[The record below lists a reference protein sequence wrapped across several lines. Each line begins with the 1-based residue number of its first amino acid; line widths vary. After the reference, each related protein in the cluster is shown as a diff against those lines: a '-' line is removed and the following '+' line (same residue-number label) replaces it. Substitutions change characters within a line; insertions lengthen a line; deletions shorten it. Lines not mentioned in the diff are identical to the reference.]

1 MSSPEAG
8 LLVALVGNPNTG
20 KSTLFNALTGLR
32 QRVGNY
38 PGVTVARKSGTC
50 DLGDG
55 QKVELVDLP
64 GLYSLAAA
72 SPDEQVVIDALS
84 GNIAGDRRPDAVVL
98 VVDATNL
105 LRNLFLA
112 SQVAELGLPVVL
124 VLNQADVAKEQ
135 GLRID
140 TELLSRRLGGVPV
153 VLTSAW
159 KGEGIPEVRRGL
171 AEALSR
177 RGPMKRVVWPVD
189 IAGALADV
197 AQAASVDTGKA
208 ITAADAQRLLFDTN
222 ASTAERLGWTADR
235 REKPL
240 RSARERVRNSGYN
253 PMAAEPLVHYAHL
266 RVALEGVVTEGLGKA
281 GRTAAVDRLLLHRV
295 LGPVLFVGI
304 MLGFFASVFW
314 LAKFPMG
321 WIQSGVDAL
330 KLFVAPPLEPYPML
344 QSLLADGVIGGVGAF
359 LAFLPQILI
368 LFLFLGVLEDSGYMS
383 RAAFIMDRLFSWCG
397 LNGKSFV
404 PMLSGFACAIPSL
417 LSTRTI
423 EDPKA
428 RLATAFVVPF
438 MSCSARFP
446 IYALMCGAFIGP
458 LYGPGWES
466 VVMVGMHC
474 VGLVFAVPTAFV
486 LTRLVLKVKPQPF
499 VLELPRYQMPKP
511 RDVLWRMWQNAAEF
525 VSKAGTVI
533 FAITIVVWALSY
545 FPRDAEVAQRIKA
558 ADPAYAAAVETV
570 QMAKSVVE
578 SSKGQEKELAL
589 TKLKESQNAPDF
601 LVYKAKLQA
610 AYVEQ
615 SYMGRFGKAVQP
627 VFDPLGFDWKITVGV
642 LASFPAR
649 EVIVSTLGVTYS
661 VGEGAEADSRQLR
674 KAMQDAKWSEGPRAG
689 TPIFSL
695 AAVLALMVFFALC
708 SQCGPTIAT
717 LAQETG
723 GWRWAALSFGYMT
736 ALAWAVSALV
746 YQIVIRLT

>member
-1 MSSPEAG
+1 VSTPEAG

-112 SQVAELGLPVVL
+112 SQVAELGRPVVI

-153 VLTSAW
+153 VLSSAW
-159 KGEGIPEVRRGL
+159 KGEGILDVRR
-171 AEALSR
+171 AIASAVAKQA
-177 RGPMKRVVWPVD
+177 PMKRVVWPTN
-189 IAGALADV
+189 IAAALADV
-197 AQAASVDTGKA
+197 AAAAVADTGKP
-208 ITAADAQRLLFDTN
+208 ISEADAQRLLFDTN
-222 ASTAERLGWTADR
+222 PSTADRLGWTIAQRD
-235 REKPL
+235 KTL
-240 RSARERVRNSGYN
+240 RSARDRVRNSGYN

-266 RVALEGVVTEGLGKA
+266 RVILEGVVTEGAGKA
-281 GRTAAVDRLLLHRV
+281 SRSAAVDRLLLHRF
-295 LGPVLFVGI
+295 LGPVLFLGI
-304 MLGFFASVFW
+304 MLGFFGSVFW
-314 LAKFPMG
+314 LAKFPME
-321 WIQSGVDAL
+321 WIQSGVDWA
-330 KLFVAPPLEPYPML
+330 KAVVAPQLDAYPML
-344 QSLLADGVIGGVGAF
+344 QSLLADGIIGGVGAF
-359 LAFLPQILI
+359 LVFLPQILI
-368 LFLFLGVLEDSGYMS
+368 LFLFIGILEDSGYMA

-404 PMLSGFACAIPSL
+404 PLLSGFACAIPSL

-446 IYALMCGAFIGP
+446 VYALMCAAFIGP
-458 LYGPGWES
+458 LYGAGWQS
-466 VVMVGMHC
+466 IVMIGMHC
-474 VGLVFAVPTAFV
+474 VGLLFAVPTAFV

-511 RDVLWRMWQNAAEF
+511 RDVIWRMWQNAAEF

-533 FAITIVVWALSY
+533 FAITIIVWALSY
-545 FPRDAEVAQRIKA
+545 FPRDASVAERIKA
-558 ADPAYAAAVETV
+558 ANPAASEE
-570 QMAKSVVE
+570 VV
-578 SSKGQEKELAL
+578 
-589 TKLKESQNAPDF
+589 
-601 LVYKAKLQA
+601 KAKLQA

-627 VFDPLGFDWKITVGV
+627 IFDPLGFDWKITVGV

-661 VGEGAEADSRQLR
+661 VGEGAEADSQHLR

-723 GWRWAALSFGYMT
+723 GWKWAAGSFVYMT
-736 ALAWAVSALV
+736 ALAWLAGTAV
-746 YQIVIRLT
+746 YQVVIRLT

>member
-1 MSSPEAG
+1 MSEPDPG
-8 LLVALVGNPNTG
+8 RLVALVGNPNTG

-98 VVDATNL
+98 VVDSTNL

-112 SQVAELGLPVVL
+112 SQVAELGRPVVI

-153 VLTSAW
+153 VMSSAW
-159 KGEGIPEVRRGL
+159 KGEGILDVRR
-171 AEALSR
+171 AIASAVAKQT
-177 RGPMKRVVWPVD
+177 PMKRVAWPINIGV
-189 IAGALADV
+189 ALVDV
-197 AQAASVDTGKA
+197 ASSAAADTGKQ
-208 ITAADAQRLLFDTN
+208 ISEADAQRLLFDTN
-222 ASTAERLGWTADR
+222 PSTADRLGWTLAQRD
-235 REKPL
+235 KTL
-240 RSARERVRNSGYN
+240 RSARDRVRNSGYN

-266 RVALEGVVTEGLGKA
+266 RILLEGVVTEGAGKA
-281 GRTAAVDRLLLHRV
+281 GRSAAVDRLLLHRF
-295 LGPVLFVGI
+295 LGPFLFLGI
-304 MLGFFASVFW
+304 MLGFFGSVFW
-314 LAKFPMG
+314 LAKFPME
-321 WIQSGVDAL
+321 WIQFGVDAL
-330 KLFVAPPLEPYPML
+330 KAVVAPPLDAYPIL
-344 QSLLADGVIGGVGAF
+344 QSLLADGIIGGVGAF
-359 LAFLPQILI
+359 LVFLPQILI
-368 LFLFLGVLEDSGYMS
+368 LFLFIGILEDSGYMA

-404 PMLSGFACAIPSL
+404 PLLSGFACAIPSL

-446 IYALMCGAFIGP
+446 IYALMCSAFIFP
-458 LYGPGWES
+458 TYGAGWQS
-466 VVMVGMHC
+466 VAMIGMHC
-474 VGLVFAVPTAFV
+474 VGLFFAVPTAFV

-533 FAITIVVWALSY
+533 FAITIIVWALSY
-545 FPRDAEVAQRIKA
+545 FPRDASVAERIKA
-558 ADPAYAAAVETV
+558 TNPAATEE
-570 QMAKSVVE
+570 VV
-578 SSKGQEKELAL
+578 
-589 TKLKESQNAPDF
+589 
-601 LVYKAKLQA
+601 KAKVQA

-615 SYMGRFGKAVQP
+615 SYMGRFGKTVQP

-661 VGEGAEADSRQLR
+661 VGEGAKADSQHLRQ
-674 KAMQDAKWSEGPRAG
+674 AMQDAKWSEGPRAG

-723 GWRWAALSFGYMT
+723 GWKWAAGSFVYMT
-736 ALAWAVSALV
+736 ALAWLAATAV
-746 YQIVIRLT
+746 YQVVIRLT

>member
-1 MSSPEAG
+1 MSTPEAG

-98 VVDATNL
+98 VVDSTNL

-112 SQVAELGLPVVL
+112 SQVAELGRPVVI

-153 VLTSAW
+153 VLSSAW
-159 KGEGIPEVRRGL
+159 KGEGILDVRRAIAL
-171 AEALSR
+171 AIAQQTQL
-177 RGPMKRVVWPVD
+177 KRVVWPTN
-189 IAGALADV
+189 IAATLAAV
-197 AQAASVDTGKA
+197 AAAAVADTGKQ
-208 ITAADAQRLLFDTN
+208 ISEADAQRLLFDTN
-222 ASTAERLGWTADR
+222 PSTADRLGWTIAQ
-235 REKPL
+235 REKTL
-240 RSARERVRNSGYN
+240 RSARDRVRNSGYN

-266 RVALEGVVTEGLGKA
+266 RIILEGVVIEGLGKA
-281 GRTAAVDRLLLHRV
+281 GRSAAVDRLLLHRF
-295 LGPVLFVGI
+295 LGPVLFLGI
-304 MLGFFASVFW
+304 MLGFFGSVFW
-314 LAKFPMG
+314 LAKFPME
-321 WIQSGVDAL
+321 WIQSGVDWT
-330 KLFVAPPLEPYPML
+330 KTIVAPLLDAYPML
-344 QSLLADGVIGGVGAF
+344 QSLLADGIIGGVGAF
-359 LAFLPQILI
+359 LVFLPQILI
-368 LFLFLGVLEDSGYMS
+368 LFLFIGILEDSGYMA

-404 PMLSGFACAIPSL
+404 PLLSGFACAIPSL

-446 IYALMCGAFIGP
+446 VYALMCAAFIGP
-458 LYGPGWES
+458 LYGAGWQS
-466 VVMVGMHC
+466 VVMIGMHC
-474 VGLVFAVPTAFV
+474 VGLLFAVPTAFV
-486 LTRLVLKVKPQPF
+486 LTRLVLKAKPQPF

-511 RDVLWRMWQNAAEF
+511 RDVIWRMWQNAAEF

-533 FAITIVVWALSY
+533 FAITIIVWALSY
-545 FPRDAEVAQRIKA
+545 FPRDASVAERIKA
-558 ADPAYAAAVETV
+558 ANLAASEE
-570 QMAKSVVE
+570 VV
-578 SSKGQEKELAL
+578 
-589 TKLKESQNAPDF
+589 
-601 LVYKAKLQA
+601 KAKLQA

-627 VFDPLGFDWKITVGV
+627 IFDPLGFDWKITVGV

-723 GWRWAALSFGYMT
+723 GWKWAAGSFVYMT
-736 ALAWAVSALV
+736 ALAWVAGTAV
-746 YQIVIRLT
+746 YQFVIRLT

>member
-1 MSSPEAG
+1 VSSSEAG

-98 VVDATNL
+98 VVDSTNL

-112 SQVAELGLPVVL
+112 SQVAELGRPVVI

-153 VLTSAW
+153 VLSSAW
-159 KGEGIPEVRRGL
+159 KGEGILDVRR
-171 AEALSR
+171 AIASAVAKQTVV
-177 RGPMKRVVWPVD
+177 KRVVWPTN
-189 IAGALADV
+189 IAAALADV
-197 AQAASVDTGKA
+197 ATAAADDTGKP
-208 ITAADAQRLLFDTN
+208 ISAADAQRLLFDTN
-222 ASTAERLGWTADR
+222 PSTADRLGWTVAQ
-235 REKPL
+235 REKIL
-240 RSARERVRNSGYN
+240 RSARDRVRNSGYN

-266 RVALEGVVTEGLGKA
+266 RAVLEGVVVEGAGKA
-281 GRTAAVDRLLLHRV
+281 GRSAAVDRLLLHRF
-295 LGPVLFVGI
+295 LGPVLFLGI
-304 MLGFFASVFW
+304 MLGFFGSVFW
-314 LAKFPMG
+314 LAKFPME
-321 WIQSGVDAL
+321 WIQAGVDWT
-330 KLFVAPPLEPYPML
+330 KTVVAPTLDAYPML
-344 QSLLADGVIGGVGAF
+344 QSLLADGIIGGVGAF
-359 LAFLPQILI
+359 LVFLPQILI
-368 LFLFLGVLEDSGYMS
+368 LFLFIGILEDSGYMA

-404 PMLSGFACAIPSL
+404 PLLSGFACAIPSL

-423 EDPKA
+423 EDPKS

-446 IYALMCGAFIGP
+446 VYALMCAAFIGP
-458 LYGPGWES
+458 VYGAGWQS
-466 VVMVGMHC
+466 VVMIGMHC
-474 VGLVFAVPTAFV
+474 VGLLFAVPTAFV

-511 RDVLWRMWQNAAEF
+511 RDVVWRMWQNAAEF

-533 FAITIVVWALSY
+533 FAITIIVWALSY
-545 FPRDAEVAQRIKA
+545 FPRDASVAERIKA
-558 ADPAYAAAVETV
+558 SNPVASEEVV
-570 QMAKSVVE
+570 NAKV
-578 SSKGQEKELAL
+578 
-589 TKLKESQNAPDF
+589 
-601 LVYKAKLQA
+601 QA

-627 VFDPLGFDWKITVGV
+627 IFDPLGFDWKITVGV

-661 VGEGAEADSRQLR
+661 VGEGAEADSQHLR

-723 GWRWAALSFGYMT
+723 GWKWAAGSFVYMT
-736 ALAWAVSALV
+736 ALAWLAGTAV
-746 YQIVIRLT
+746 YQVVIRIL

>member
-1 MSSPEAG
+1 MSPPDAG

-38 PGVTVARKSGTC
+38 PGVTVSRKSGTC
-50 DLGDG
+50 DLGAG
-55 QKVELVDLP
+55 RKVELVDLP

-140 TELLSRRLGGVPV
+140 TEMLSRRLGGVPV
-153 VLTSAW
+153 ILTSAW
-159 KGEGIPEVRRGL
+159 KGEGIPEVRQAL
-171 AEALSR
+171 AEALDR
-177 RGPMKRVVWPVD
+177 RTPMKRVQWPVD

-197 AQAASVDTGKA
+197 AHAASADTGKA

-222 ASTAERLGWTADR
+222 PSTADRLGWTAGR

-253 PMAAEPLVHYAHL
+253 PMAAEPLVHYAWL
-266 RVALEGVVTEGLGKA
+266 RTALEGVVTEGLGKA

-295 LGPVLFVGI
+295 LGPILFLGI

-314 LAKFPMG
+314 LAKFPMD
-321 WIQSGVDAL
+321 WIQTAVDWT
-330 KLFVAPPLEPYPML
+330 KGMVAPTLAAYPML
-344 QSLLADGVIGGVGAF
+344 QSLVADGILGGVGAF
-359 LAFLPQILI
+359 LVFLPQILI
-368 LFLFLGVLEDSGYMS
+368 LFLFIGILEDSGYMA

-446 IYALMCGAFIGP
+446 IYALMCAAFIGP

-466 VVMVGMHC
+466 LVMVAMHC

-511 RDVLWRMWQNAAEF
+511 RDVVWRMWQNAAEF
-525 VSKAGTVI
+525 ISKAGTVI
-533 FAITIVVWALSY
+533 FAITIIVWALSY
-545 FPRDAEVAQRIKA
+545 FPRDVSVAERVRA
-558 ADPAYAAAVETV
+558 AYPTESAEKV
-570 QMAKSVVE
+570 QARV
-578 SSKGQEKELAL
+578 
-589 TKLKESQNAPDF
+589 
-601 LVYKAKLQA
+601 QA

-615 SYMGRFGKAVQP
+615 SYMGRFGKKIQP
-627 VFDPLGFDWKITVGV
+627 IFDPLGFDWKITVGV

-661 VGEGAEADSRQLR
+661 VGEGAEADSQDLR
-674 KAMQDAKWSEGPRAG
+674 KAMQEAKWSEGPRAG
-689 TPIFSL
+689 SPIFSL

-723 GWRWAALSFGYMT
+723 GWKWAAGSFLYMT
-736 ALAWAVSALV
+736 TLAWIVSMAV
-746 YQIVIRLT
+746 YQVVIRLT

>member
-1 MSSPEAG
+1 VSTSEAG

-38 PGVTVARKSGTC
+38 PGVTVSRKSGTC

-55 QKVELVDLP
+55 RKVELVDLP

-84 GNIAGDRRPDAVVL
+84 GNIAGDRRPDAVVM

-153 VLTSAW
+153 ILTSAW
-159 KGEGIPEVRRGL
+159 KGEGIPEVRKGL
-171 AEALSR
+171 GDALDR
-177 RGPMKRVVWPVD
+177 RTPMKRVVWPVD

-197 AQAASVDTGKA
+197 AQAASEDTGKA
-208 ITAADAQRLLFDTN
+208 ISAADAQRLLFDTN
-222 ASTAERLGWTADR
+222 ASTADRLGWITER

-253 PMAAEPLVHYAHL
+253 PMAAEPLVHYAQL
-266 RVALEGVVTEGLGKA
+266 RIALEDVVTEGLGKA

-295 LGPVLFVGI
+295 LGPVLFLGI

-314 LAKFPMG
+314 LAKFPMD
-321 WIQSGVDAL
+321 WIQTAVDWT
-330 KLFVAPPLEPYPML
+330 KGMVAPSLAAYPML
-344 QSLLADGVIGGVGAF
+344 QSLVADGILGGVGAF
-359 LAFLPQILI
+359 LVFLPQILI
-368 LFLFLGVLEDSGYMS
+368 LFLFIGILEDSGYMA

-446 IYALMCGAFIGP
+446 IYALMCAAFIGP

-466 VVMVGMHC
+466 LVMVGMHC

-511 RDVLWRMWQNAAEF
+511 RDVVWRMWQNAAEF

-533 FAITIVVWALSY
+533 FAITIIVWALSY
-545 FPRDAEVAQRIKA
+545 FPRDASVAERVRA
-558 ADPAYAAAVETV
+558 AHPTESTDKV
-570 QMAKSVVE
+570 QARV
-578 SSKGQEKELAL
+578 
-589 TKLKESQNAPDF
+589 
-601 LVYKAKLQA
+601 QA

-615 SYMGRFGKAVQP
+615 SYMGRFGKAIQP
-627 VFDPLGFDWKITVGV
+627 IFDPLGFDWKITVGV

-661 VGEGAEADSRQLR
+661 VGEGAEADSQDLR

-723 GWRWAALSFGYMT
+723 GWKWAAGSFVYMT
-736 ALAWAVSALV
+736 TLAWIVSMAV
-746 YQIVIRLT
+746 YQVVIRLT

>member
-1 MSSPEAG
+1 MSTPDAG

-98 VVDATNL
+98 VVDSTNL

-112 SQVAELGLPVVL
+112 SQVAELGRPVVI

-153 VLTSAW
+153 VLSSAW
-159 KGEGIPEVRRGL
+159 KGEGILDVRRAIARAIGQQIQ
-171 AEALSR
+171 
-177 RGPMKRVVWPVD
+177 MKRVAWPTN
-189 IAGALADV
+189 IAAALVDV
-197 AQAASVDTGKA
+197 ATSAAADTGKPISEA
-208 ITAADAQRLLFDTN
+208 EAQRLLFDTN
-222 ASTAERLGWTADR
+222 PSTADRLGWTLAQ
-235 REKPL
+235 REKTL
-240 RSARERVRNSGYN
+240 RTARDRVRNSGYN

-266 RVALEGVVTEGLGKA
+266 RLILEGVVTEGAGKA
-281 GRTAAVDRLLLHRV
+281 GRSAAVDRLLLHRF
-295 LGPVLFVGI
+295 LGPVLFLGI
-304 MLGFFASVFW
+304 MLGFFGSVFW
-314 LAKFPMG
+314 LAKFPME
-321 WIQSGVDAL
+321 WIQSGVDWTKAI
-330 KLFVAPPLEPYPML
+330 VAPQLDAYPML
-344 QSLLADGVIGGVGAF
+344 QSLLADGIIGGVGAF
-359 LAFLPQILI
+359 LVFLPQILI
-368 LFLFLGVLEDSGYMS
+368 LFLFIGILEDSGYMA

-404 PMLSGFACAIPSL
+404 PLLSGFACAIPSL

-446 IYALMCGAFIGP
+446 VYALMCSAFIFP
-458 LYGPGWES
+458 TYGAGWQS
-466 VVMVGMHC
+466 VAMIGMHC
-474 VGLVFAVPTAFV
+474 VGLFFAVPTAFV

-511 RDVLWRMWQNAAEF
+511 RDVIWRMWQNAAEF

-533 FAITIVVWALSY
+533 FAITIIVWALSY
-545 FPRDAEVAQRIKA
+545 FPRDPSVAERIKA
-558 ADPAYAAAVETV
+558 SNPTSTDEV
-570 QMAKSVVE
+570 
-578 SSKGQEKELAL
+578 L
-589 TKLKESQNAPDF
+589 
-601 LVYKAKLQA
+601 KAKVQA
-610 AYVEQ
+610 TYVEQ

-627 VFDPLGFDWKITVGV
+627 IFDPLGFDWKITVGV

-661 VGEGAEADSRQLR
+661 VGEGAEADSQHLR

-723 GWRWAALSFGYMT
+723 GWKWAAGSFVYMT
-736 ALAWAVSALV
+736 ALAWLAGTAV
-746 YQIVIRLT
+746 YQVVIRLT

>member
-1 MSSPEAG
+1 M
-8 LLVALVGNPNTG
+8 VALVGNPNTG

-38 PGVTVARKSGTC
+38 PGVTVARKSGSC
-50 DLGDG
+50 DLGNG
-55 QKVELVDLP
+55 TKVELVDLP
-64 GLYSLAAA
+64 GLYSLAAT
-72 SPDEQVVIDALS
+72 SPDEQVVTDALS
-84 GNIAGDRRPDAVVL
+84 GNISGERQPDAVIL
-98 VVDATNL
+98 VADATNL

-112 SQVAELGLPVVL
+112 SQLAELGLPVAL

-140 TELLSRRLGGVPV
+140 TGLLSDRLGGIPV
-153 VLTSAW
+153 VMASAW
-159 KGEGIPEVRRGL
+159 KGEGVIDVRR
-171 AEALSR
+171 AIALTLER
-177 RGPMKRVVWPVD
+177 KTFLPRVVWPEK
-189 IAGALADV
+189 ILAALED
-197 AQAASVDTGKA
+197 
-208 ITAADAQRLLFDTN
+208 ITAAILKDTGRKVTSAEAQRLIFDSN
-222 ASTAERLGWTADR
+222 SALAERLHWKAELRDPVIRQG
-235 REKPL
+235 RET
-240 RSARERVRNSGYN
+240 VRQSGYN
-253 PMAAEPLVHYAHL
+253 PLAAEPLVHYARL
-266 RVALEGVVTEGLGKA
+266 RKALEGVVKEGA
-281 GRTAAVDRLLLHRV
+281 ARASRSAAVDRLLLHRF
-295 LGPVLFVGI
+295 LGPVLFAGI

-314 LAKFPMG
+314 LAKFPME
-321 WIQSGVDAL
+321 WIQSGVDWT
-330 KLFVAPPLEPYPML
+330 KTVVAPPLDAYPML
-344 QSLLADGVIGGVGAF
+344 QSLLADGIIGGVGAF
-359 LAFLPQILI
+359 LVFLPQILI
-368 LFLFLGVLEDSGYMS
+368 LFLFIGILEDSGYMA

-404 PMLSGFACAIPSL
+404 PLLSGFACAIPSL

-446 IYALMCGAFIGP
+446 IYALMCAAFIGP
-458 LYGPGWES
+458 VYGPGWQS

-474 VGLVFAVPTAFV
+474 VGLFFAVPTAFV

-511 RDVLWRMWQNAAEF
+511 RDVVWRMWQNAAEF

-533 FAITIVVWALSY
+533 FAITIIVWALSY
-545 FPRDAEVAQRIKA
+545 FPRDASVAAHIKA
-558 ADPAYAAAVETV
+558 ANPTAAEE
-570 QMAKSVVE
+570 VV
-578 SSKGQEKELAL
+578 
-589 TKLKESQNAPDF
+589 
-601 LVYKAKLQA
+601 KAKVQA

-615 SYMGRFGKAVQP
+615 SYMGSFGKVVQP

-661 VGEGAEADSRQLR
+661 VGEGAKADSQHLR
-674 KAMQDAKWSEGPRAG
+674 KAMKDAKWSEGPRTG
-689 TPIFSL
+689 KPIFSL
-695 AAVLALMVFFALC
+695 AAVLSLMVFFALC

-723 GWRWAALSFGYMT
+723 GWKWAAGSFVYMT
-736 ALAWAVSALV
+736 ALAWIAATAV
-746 YQIVIRLT
+746 YQVVIRIS

>member
-1 MSSPEAG
+1 VSEPAAN
-8 LLVALVGNPNTG
+8 LAVALVGNPNTG

-55 QKVELVDLP
+55 RKVELVDLP

-72 SPDEQVVIDALS
+72 SPDEQVVTDALA
-84 GNIAGDRRPDAVVL
+84 GKIAGERVPDVIVV
-98 VVDATNL
+98 VADATNL

-112 SQVAELGLPVVL
+112 SQLASLGRPVVL
-124 VLNQADVAKEQ
+124 VLNQADVAREQ
-135 GLRID
+135 GMRID
-140 TELLSRRLGGVPV
+140 TVQLSARLGGIPV
-153 VLTSAW
+153 VLASAW
-159 KGEGIPEVRRGL
+159 KGEGVADVRRAIARAADERRL
-171 AEALSR
+171 LPPVVWPDNIAEAL
-177 RGPMKRVVWPVD
+177 
-189 IAGALADV
+189 ATLQHDV
-197 AQAASVDTGKA
+197 AADTGHVLSSA
-208 ITAADAQRLLFDTN
+208 EAQRLLFDTS
-222 ASTAERLGWTADR
+222 ATLPERLGWAKER
-235 REKPL
+235 RDPAI
-240 RSARERVRNSGYN
+240 RAAREQVRRSGYN
-253 PMAAEPLVHYAHL
+253 PLAAEPLVHYDRL
-266 RVALEGVVTEGLGKA
+266 RKALEGVVTEGAGKA
-281 GRTAAVDRLLLHRV
+281 GRTAAVDRLLLHRFV
-295 LGPVLFVGI
+295 GPILFLGI
-304 MLGFFASVFW
+304 MLGMFASVFW
-314 LAKFPMG
+314 LAKFPMA
-321 WIQSGVDAL
+321 WIQAGVDAL
-330 KLFVAPPLEPYPML
+330 KGVVGPSLDATPML
-344 QSLLADGVIGGVGAF
+344 QSLVTDGLLGGVGAF
-359 LAFLPQILI
+359 LVFLPQILI
-368 LFLFLGVLEDSGYMS
+368 LFLFVGLLEDSGYMA

-404 PMLSGFACAIPSL
+404 PMLSGFACAIPGL

-446 IYALMCGAFIGP
+446 VYALMCAAFIGP

-466 VVMVGMHC
+466 AVMVGMHC
-474 VGLVFAVPTAFV
+474 VGLLFAVPTAFV

-499 VLELPRYQMPKP
+499 VLELPRYQLPKP

-533 FAITIVVWALSY
+533 FAITLVVWALSY
-545 FPRDAEVAQRIKA
+545 FPRDPGVADRVRA
-558 ADPAYAAAVETV
+558 ADPAASAEVLAART
-570 QMAKSVVE
+570 
-578 SSKGQEKELAL
+578 
-589 TKLKESQNAPDF
+589 
-601 LVYKAKLQA
+601 QA

-615 SYMGRFGKAVQP
+615 SWMGRFGKAVQP
-627 VFDPLGFDWKITVGV
+627 VFDPCGFDWKITVGV

-661 VGEGAEADSRQLR
+661 VGEGAEADSGHLQQ
-674 KAMQDAKWSEGPRAG
+674 AMRDAKWSAGPRAG

-708 SQCGPTIAT
+708 SQCGPTVAT

-723 GWRWAALSFGYMT
+723 GWRWAVGSFLYMT
-736 ALAWAVSALV
+736 ALAWIVAAAV
-746 YQIVIRLT
+746 YQLVSRLAPPA

>member
-1 MSSPEAG
+1 MSAAEPG
-8 LLVALVGNPNTG
+8 LTVALVGNPNTG

-50 DLGDG
+50 NLGDG
-55 QKVELVDLP
+55 RKVELVDLP

-84 GNIAGDRRPDAVVL
+84 GNIVGDRRPDAVVL
-98 VVDATNL
+98 VVDSTNL

-112 SQVAELGLPVVL
+112 SQVAELGRPVVI
-124 VLNQADVAKEQ
+124 VLNQADVAKER

-153 VLTSAW
+153 VQSSAW
-159 KGEGIPEVRRGL
+159 KGEGILDVRRAIARALAQQTQMTRVSWPTNIAAAL
-171 AEALSR
+171 AEVAT
-177 RGPMKRVVWPVD
+177 V
-189 IAGALADV
+189 AGR
-197 AQAASVDTGKA
+197 DTGKQVSD
-208 ITAADAQRLLFDTN
+208 ADAQRLLFDTN
-222 ASTAERLGWTADR
+222 PSTAVRLGWSVVQRDKT
-235 REKPL
+235 L
-240 RSARERVRNSGYN
+240 RPARDRVRNSGYN

-266 RVALEGVVTEGLGKA
+266 RTILEGVATEGVGKA
-281 GRTAAVDRLLLHRV
+281 GRSAAVDRLLLHRIF
-295 LGPVLFVGI
+295 GPVLFLGI
-304 MLGFFASVFW
+304 MLGFFGSVFW
-314 LAKFPMG
+314 LAKFPME
-321 WIQSGVDAL
+321 WIQAGVDWT
-330 KLFVAPPLEPYPML
+330 KTVVAPPLDAYPML
-344 QSLLADGVIGGVGAF
+344 QSLLADGIIGGVGAF
-359 LAFLPQILI
+359 LVFLPQILI
-368 LFLFLGVLEDSGYMS
+368 LFLFIGILEDSGYMA

-404 PMLSGFACAIPSL
+404 PLLSGFACAIPSL

-446 IYALMCGAFIGP
+446 VYALMCAAFIGP
-458 LYGPGWES
+458 IYGPGWQS
-466 VVMVGMHC
+466 VVMIGMHC
-474 VGLVFAVPTAFV
+474 VGLLFAVPTAFV

-499 VLELPRYQMPKP
+499 VLELPRYQLPKP
-511 RDVLWRMWQNAAEF
+511 RDVIWRMWQNAAEF

-533 FAITIVVWALSY
+533 FAITIIVWALSY
-545 FPRDAEVAQRIKA
+545 FPRDASVAERIKA
-558 ADPAYAAAVETV
+558 ANPTSAEE
-570 QMAKSVVE
+570 VV
-578 SSKGQEKELAL
+578 
-589 TKLKESQNAPDF
+589 
-601 LVYKAKLQA
+601 KAKVQA

-661 VGEGAEADSRQLR
+661 VGEGAKADSQHLR

-689 TPIFSL
+689 SPIFSL

-723 GWRWAALSFGYMT
+723 GWKWAAGSFVYMT
-736 ALAWAVSALV
+736 ALAWVAGTAV
-746 YQIVIRLT
+746 YQVVIRLS

>member
-1 MSSPEAG
+1 MSTPEAG

-98 VVDATNL
+98 VVDSTNL

-112 SQVAELGLPVVL
+112 SQVAELGRPVVI
-124 VLNQADVAKEQ
+124 VLNQADVAKKQ

-153 VLTSAW
+153 VLSSAW
-159 KGEGIPEVRRGL
+159 KGEGILDVRRAIAL
-171 AEALSR
+171 AIAQQTQL
-177 RGPMKRVVWPVD
+177 KRVAWPTN
-189 IAGALADV
+189 IAAALADV
-197 AQAASVDTGKA
+197 AAAAAADTGKQ
-208 ITAADAQRLLFDTN
+208 ISEADAQRLLFDTN
-222 ASTAERLGWTADR
+222 PSTADRLGWTIAQ
-235 REKPL
+235 REKTL
-240 RSARERVRNSGYN
+240 RSARDRVRNSGYN

-266 RVALEGVVTEGLGKA
+266 RIILEGVAIEGLGKA
-281 GRTAAVDRLLLHRV
+281 GRSAAVDRLLLHRI
-295 LGPVLFVGI
+295 LGPVLFLGI
-304 MLGFFASVFW
+304 MLGFFGSVFW
-314 LAKFPMG
+314 LAKFPME
-321 WIQSGVDAL
+321 WIQSGVDWT
-330 KLFVAPPLEPYPML
+330 KTIVAPLLDSYPML
-344 QSLLADGVIGGVGAF
+344 QSLLADGIIGGVGAF
-359 LAFLPQILI
+359 LVFLPQILI
-368 LFLFLGVLEDSGYMS
+368 LFLFIGILEDSGYMA

-404 PMLSGFACAIPSL
+404 PLLSGFACAIPSL

-446 IYALMCGAFIGP
+446 VYALMCAAFIGP
-458 LYGPGWES
+458 LYGAGWQS
-466 VVMVGMHC
+466 VVMIGMHC
-474 VGLVFAVPTAFV
+474 VGLLFAVPTAFV
-486 LTRLVLKVKPQPF
+486 LTRLVLKAKPQPF

-511 RDVLWRMWQNAAEF
+511 RDVIWRMWQNAAEF

-533 FAITIVVWALSY
+533 FAITIIVWALSY
-545 FPRDAEVAQRIKA
+545 FPREASVADRIKA
-558 ADPAYAAAVETV
+558 ANPAASEE
-570 QMAKSVVE
+570 VV
-578 SSKGQEKELAL
+578 
-589 TKLKESQNAPDF
+589 
-601 LVYKAKLQA
+601 KAKLQA

-627 VFDPLGFDWKITVGV
+627 IFDPLGFDWKITVGV

-723 GWRWAALSFGYMT
+723 GWKWAAGSFVYMT
-736 ALAWAVSALV
+736 ALAWVAGTAV
-746 YQIVIRLT
+746 YQVVIRLT

>member
-1 MSSPEAG
+1 VNTPDAG

-98 VVDATNL
+98 VVDSTNL

-112 SQVAELGLPVVL
+112 SQVAELGRPVVI
-124 VLNQADVAKEQ
+124 VLNQADIAKEQ

-140 TELLSRRLGGVPV
+140 KELLSRRLGGVPV
-153 VLTSAW
+153 VLSSAW
-159 KGEGIPEVRRGL
+159 KGEGILDVRR
-171 AEALSR
+171 AIASAVAKQT
-177 RGPMKRVVWPVD
+177 PMKRVAWPNN
-189 IAGALADV
+189 IATALTDV
-197 AQAASVDTGKA
+197 ATAATIDTGKPV
-208 ITAADAQRLLFDTN
+208 TEADAQRLLFDTN
-222 ASTAERLGWTADR
+222 PSTADRLGWTLAQ
-235 REKPL
+235 REKTL
-240 RSARERVRNSGYN
+240 RSARDRVRNSGYN

-266 RVALEGVVTEGLGKA
+266 RLMLEGVVIEGLGKA
-281 GRTAAVDRLLLHRV
+281 GRSAAVDRLLLHRI
-295 LGPVLFVGI
+295 LGPVLFLGI
-304 MLGFFASVFW
+304 MLGFFGSVFW
-314 LAKFPMG
+314 LAKFPME
-321 WIQSGVDAL
+321 WIQSGVDWT
-330 KLFVAPPLEPYPML
+330 KTIVAPPLDAYPML
-344 QSLLADGVIGGVGAF
+344 QSLLADGIIGGVGAF
-359 LAFLPQILI
+359 LVFLPQILI
-368 LFLFLGVLEDSGYMS
+368 LFLFIGILEDSGYMA

-404 PMLSGFACAIPSL
+404 PLLSGFACAIPSL

-446 IYALMCGAFIGP
+446 VYALMCAAFIGP
-458 LYGPGWES
+458 LYGPGWQS
-466 VVMVGMHC
+466 IVMIGMHC
-474 VGLVFAVPTAFV
+474 VGLLFAVPTAFV

-533 FAITIVVWALSY
+533 FAITIIVWALSY
-545 FPRDAEVAQRIKA
+545 FPRDASVAERIKA
-558 ADPAYAAAVETV
+558 ANPAASEEIV
-570 QMAKSVVE
+570 
-578 SSKGQEKELAL
+578 
-589 TKLKESQNAPDF
+589 
-601 LVYKAKLQA
+601 KAKVQA

-627 VFDPLGFDWKITVGV
+627 VFNPLGFDWKITVGV

-661 VGEGAEADSRQLR
+661 VGEGAKADSQHLR

-695 AAVLALMVFFALC
+695 AAVLALMIFFALC

-723 GWRWAALSFGYMT
+723 GWKWAAGSFVYMT
-736 ALAWAVSALV
+736 ALAWLAGTAV
-746 YQIVIRLT
+746 YQVVIRLS

>member
-1 MSSPEAG
+1 MSTPEAG

-112 SQVAELGLPVVL
+112 SQVAELGRPVVI

-153 VLTSAW
+153 VLSSAW
-159 KGEGIPEVRRGL
+159 KGEGILDVRR
-171 AEALSR
+171 AIASAVAKQTQV
-177 RGPMKRVVWPVD
+177 KRVVWPTN
-189 IAGALADV
+189 ISAALADV
-197 AQAASVDTGKA
+197 AVAAAADTGKP
-208 ITAADAQRLLFDTN
+208 ISDADAQRLLFDTN
-222 ASTAERLGWTADR
+222 PTTADRLGWTIAQRD
-235 REKPL
+235 KTL
-240 RSARERVRNSGYN
+240 RSARDRVRNSGYN

-266 RVALEGVVTEGLGKA
+266 RVILEGVVTEGAGKA
-281 GRTAAVDRLLLHRV
+281 GRSAAVDRLLLHRF
-295 LGPVLFVGI
+295 LGPVLFLGI
-304 MLGFFASVFW
+304 MLGFFGSVFW
-314 LAKFPMG
+314 LAKFPME
-321 WIQSGVDAL
+321 WIQFGVDWTKAI
-330 KLFVAPPLEPYPML
+330 VAPQLDAYPML
-344 QSLLADGVIGGVGAF
+344 QSLLADGIIGGVGAF
-359 LAFLPQILI
+359 LVFLPQILI
-368 LFLFLGVLEDSGYMS
+368 LFLFIGILEDSGYMA

-404 PMLSGFACAIPSL
+404 PLLSGFACAIPSL

-446 IYALMCGAFIGP
+446 VYALMCAAFIGP
-458 LYGPGWES
+458 LYGAGWQS
-466 VVMVGMHC
+466 IVMIGMHC
-474 VGLVFAVPTAFV
+474 VGLLFAVPTAFV

-511 RDVLWRMWQNAAEF
+511 RDVIWRMWQNAAEF

-533 FAITIVVWALSY
+533 FAITIIVWALSY
-545 FPRDAEVAQRIKA
+545 FPRDASVAERIKSANPA
-558 ADPAYAAAVETV
+558 ASEE
-570 QMAKSVVE
+570 VV
-578 SSKGQEKELAL
+578 
-589 TKLKESQNAPDF
+589 
-601 LVYKAKLQA
+601 KAKLQA

-627 VFDPLGFDWKITVGV
+627 IFDPLGFDWKITVGV

-661 VGEGAEADSRQLR
+661 VGEGAEADSQHLR

-723 GWRWAALSFGYMT
+723 GWKWAAGSFVYMT
-736 ALAWAVSALV
+736 ALAWLAGTAV
-746 YQIVIRLT
+746 YQVVIRLS

>member
-1 MSSPEAG
+1 MSTPEAG

-84 GNIAGDRRPDAVVL
+84 GNIAGDRRPDAVAL

-112 SQVAELGLPVVL
+112 SQVAELGRPVVI

-153 VLTSAW
+153 VLSSAW
-159 KGEGIPEVRRGL
+159 KGEGILDVRR
-171 AEALSR
+171 AIASAVAKQT
-177 RGPMKRVVWPVD
+177 PMKRVVWPTN
-189 IAGALADV
+189 IAAALTDV
-197 AQAASVDTGKA
+197 ATIAAADTGKPV
-208 ITAADAQRLLFDTN
+208 TDADAQRLLFDTN
-222 ASTAERLGWTADR
+222 PSAADRLGWTVAQRD
-235 REKPL
+235 KTL
-240 RSARERVRNSGYN
+240 RSARDRVRNSGYN

-266 RVALEGVVTEGLGKA
+266 RVILEGVVTEGAGKA
-281 GRTAAVDRLLLHRV
+281 GRSAAVDRLLLHRV
-295 LGPVLFVGI
+295 LGPVLFLGI
-304 MLGFFASVFW
+304 MLGFFGSVFW
-314 LAKFPMG
+314 LAKFPME
-321 WIQSGVDAL
+321 WIQAGVDWTKAI
-330 KLFVAPPLEPYPML
+330 VAPQLEAYPML
-344 QSLLADGVIGGVGAF
+344 QSLLADGIIGGVGAF
-359 LAFLPQILI
+359 LVFLPQILI
-368 LFLFLGVLEDSGYMS
+368 LFLFIGILEDSGYMA

-404 PMLSGFACAIPSL
+404 PLLSGFACAIPSL

-446 IYALMCGAFIGP
+446 VYALMCAAFIGP
-458 LYGPGWES
+458 LYGPGWQS
-466 VVMVGMHC
+466 VVMIGMHC
-474 VGLVFAVPTAFV
+474 VGLLFAVPTAFV

-511 RDVLWRMWQNAAEF
+511 RDVIWRMWQNAAEF

-533 FAITIVVWALSY
+533 FAITIIVWALSY
-545 FPRDAEVAQRIKA
+545 FPRDASVAERVKA
-558 ADPAYAAAVETV
+558 ANPAASEEVV
-570 QMAKSVVE
+570 Q
-578 SSKGQEKELAL
+578 
-589 TKLKESQNAPDF
+589 
-601 LVYKAKLQA
+601 AKLQA

-627 VFDPLGFDWKITVGV
+627 IFDPLGFDWKITVGV

-661 VGEGAEADSRQLR
+661 VGEGAEADSQHLR

-723 GWRWAALSFGYMT
+723 GWKWAAGSFVYMT
-736 ALAWAVSALV
+736 ALAWLAGTAV
-746 YQIVIRLT
+746 YQVVIRLT

>member
-1 MSSPEAG
+1 VSTPEAG

-112 SQVAELGLPVVL
+112 SQVAELGRPVVI

-140 TELLSRRLGGVPV
+140 TDLLSRRLGGVPV
-153 VLTSAW
+153 VLSSAW
-159 KGEGIPEVRRGL
+159 KGEGILDVRR
-171 AEALSR
+171 AIAAALDQKAVL
-177 RGPMKRVVWPVD
+177 KRVDWPAD
-189 IAGALADV
+189 IAAALADV
-197 AQAASVDTGKA
+197 AKAAAADTGKPV
-208 ITAADAQRLLFDTN
+208 TVADAQRLLFDTN
-222 ASTAERLGWTADR
+222 PSTAERLGWTVAR
-235 REKPL
+235 REATL
-240 RSARERVRNSGYN
+240 RSARDRVRYSGYN

-281 GRTAAVDRLLLHRV
+281 GQTAAVDRLLLHRV
-295 LGPVLFVGI
+295 LGPFLFLGI

-314 LAKFPMG
+314 LAKFPMD
-321 WIQSGVDAL
+321 WIQSGVDWT
-330 KLFVAPPLEPYPML
+330 KGVVAPQLDAYPML
-344 QSLLADGVIGGVGAF
+344 QSLLADGIIGGVGAF
-359 LAFLPQILI
+359 LVFLPQILI
-368 LFLFLGVLEDSGYMS
+368 LFLFIGILEDSGYMA

-446 IYALMCGAFIGP
+446 IYALMCAAFIGP

-466 VVMVGMHC
+466 LVMIGMHC
-474 VGLVFAVPTAFV
+474 VGLLFAVPTAFV

-533 FAITIVVWALSY
+533 FAITIIVWALSY
-545 FPRDAEVAQRIKA
+545 FPRDASVAERIKA
-558 ADPAYAAAVETV
+558 ANPTAAEEAV
-570 QMAKSVVE
+570 
-578 SSKGQEKELAL
+578 
-589 TKLKESQNAPDF
+589 
-601 LVYKAKLQA
+601 KAKIQA

-661 VGEGAEADSRQLR
+661 VGEGAEADSQHLR
-674 KAMQDAKWSEGPRAG
+674 KAMQDAKWPEGPRAG

-723 GWRWAALSFGYMT
+723 GWKWAAGSFVYMT
-736 ALAWAVSALV
+736 ALAWLAGTAV
-746 YQIVIRLT
+746 YQAVIRLS

>member
-1 MSSPEAG
+1 MSTPEAG

-84 GNIAGDRRPDAVVL
+84 GNIVGDRRPDAVVL

-112 SQVAELGLPVVL
+112 SQVAELGRPVVI

-153 VLTSAW
+153 VLSSAW
-159 KGEGIPEVRRGL
+159 KGEGILDVRR
-171 AEALSR
+171 AIASAVAKQT
-177 RGPMKRVVWPVD
+177 PMKRVAWPTN
-189 IAGALADV
+189 IGAALVDV
-197 AQAASVDTGKA
+197 ASSAAGDTGKPVSE
-208 ITAADAQRLLFDTN
+208 ADAQRLLFDTN
-222 ASTAERLGWTADR
+222 PSTADRLGWTVAQRD
-235 REKPL
+235 KTL
-240 RSARERVRNSGYN
+240 RSARDRVRNSGYN

-266 RVALEGVVTEGLGKA
+266 RIVLEGVVTEGAGKA
-281 GRTAAVDRLLLHRV
+281 GRSAAVDRLLLHRF
-295 LGPVLFVGI
+295 LGPVLFLGI
-304 MLGFFASVFW
+304 MLGFFGSVFW
-314 LAKFPMG
+314 LAKFPME
-321 WIQSGVDAL
+321 WIQFGVDAL
-330 KLFVAPPLEPYPML
+330 KGVVAPPLEAHPML
-344 QSLLADGVIGGVGAF
+344 QSLLADGIIGGVGAF
-359 LAFLPQILI
+359 LVFLPQILI
-368 LFLFLGVLEDSGYMS
+368 LFLFIGILEDSGYMA

-404 PMLSGFACAIPSL
+404 PLLSGFACAIPSL

-446 IYALMCGAFIGP
+446 IYALMCAAFIA
-458 LYGPGWES
+458 PGWQP
-466 VVMVGMHC
+466 VVMIGMHC
-474 VGLVFAVPTAFV
+474 VGLFFAVPTAFV

-533 FAITIVVWALSY
+533 FAITIIVWALSY
-545 FPRDAEVAQRIKA
+545 FPRDASVAERIKA
-558 ADPAYAAAVETV
+558 TNPTASEE
-570 QMAKSVVE
+570 VV
-578 SSKGQEKELAL
+578 
-589 TKLKESQNAPDF
+589 
-601 LVYKAKLQA
+601 KAKVQA

-627 VFDPLGFDWKITVGV
+627 IFDPLGFDWKITVGV

-661 VGEGAEADSRQLR
+661 VGEGAKADSQHLR

-723 GWRWAALSFGYMT
+723 GWKWAAGSFVYMT
-736 ALAWAVSALV
+736 ALAWLAGTAV
-746 YQIVIRLT
+746 YQVVIRLS

>member
-1 MSSPEAG
+1 MSTPDAG

-112 SQVAELGLPVVL
+112 SQVAELGRPVVL

-140 TELLSRRLGGVPV
+140 TDLLSRRLGGVPV

-159 KGEGIPEVRRGL
+159 KGEGILDVRRAIASAL
-171 AEALSR
+171 AKQTT
-177 RGPMKRVVWPVD
+177 MKRVAWPAN
-189 IAGALADV
+189 IGAALADV
-197 AQAASVDTGKA
+197 ATAVAADTGKPVSD
-208 ITAADAQRLLFDTN
+208 ADAQRLLFDTN
-222 ASTAERLGWTADR
+222 PSTADRLGWTVAQ
-235 REKPL
+235 REKTL
-240 RSARERVRNSGYN
+240 RSARDRVRNSGYN

-266 RVALEGVVTEGLGKA
+266 RVVLEGVVTEGAGKA
-281 GRTAAVDRLLLHRV
+281 GRSAAVDGLLLHRV
-295 LGPVLFVGI
+295 LGPILFAGI
-304 MLGFFASVFW
+304 MLGLFASVFW
-314 LAKFPMG
+314 LAKFPMQ
-321 WIQSGVDAL
+321 WIQLGVDSF
-330 KLFVAPPLEPYPML
+330 KGVVAPPLDATPML
-344 QSLLADGVIGGVGAF
+344 QSLLTDGIIGGVGAF

-368 LFLFLGVLEDSGYMS
+368 LFLFVGILEDSGYMA

-404 PMLSGFACAIPSL
+404 PMLSGFACAIPGL

-446 IYALMCGAFIGP
+446 VYALMCAAFIGP

-474 VGLVFAVPTAFV
+474 VGLLFAVPTAFV
-486 LTRLVLKVKPQPF
+486 LTRFVLKVKPQPF

-533 FAITIVVWALSY
+533 FAITIIVWALSY
-545 FPRDAEVAQRIKA
+545 FPRDASVAERIKA
-558 ADPAYAAAVETV
+558 ANPTAAEE
-570 QMAKSVVE
+570 VV
-578 SSKGQEKELAL
+578 
-589 TKLKESQNAPDF
+589 
-601 LVYKAKLQA
+601 KAKTQA

-615 SYMGRFGKAVQP
+615 SYMGRFGKTVQP
-627 VFDPLGFDWKITVGV
+627 IFDPLGFDWKITVGV

-661 VGEGAEADSRQLR
+661 VGEGAKADSQHLRQ
-674 KAMQDAKWSEGPRAG
+674 AMQDAKWSDGPRAG
-689 TPIFSL
+689 RPIFSL

-717 LAQETG
+717 LAQESG
-723 GWRWAALSFGYMT
+723 GWRWAAASFVYMT
-736 ALAWAVSALV
+736 ALAWVVGTLV
-746 YQIVIRLT
+746 YQAVIRLS

>member
-1 MSSPEAG
+1 MSTPEAG

-112 SQVAELGLPVVL
+112 SQVAELGRPVVI

-153 VLTSAW
+153 VMSSAW
-159 KGEGIPEVRRGL
+159 KGEGILDVRR
-171 AEALSR
+171 AIASAVAKQT
-177 RGPMKRVVWPVD
+177 PMKRVAWPINIGV
-189 IAGALADV
+189 ALVDV
-197 AQAASVDTGKA
+197 ASSAAADTGKQ
-208 ITAADAQRLLFDTN
+208 ISEADAQRLLFDTN
-222 ASTAERLGWTADR
+222 PSTADRLGWTLAQRD
-235 REKPL
+235 KTL
-240 RSARERVRNSGYN
+240 RSARDRVRNSGYN

-266 RVALEGVVTEGLGKA
+266 RILLEGVVTEGAGKA
-281 GRTAAVDRLLLHRV
+281 GRSAAVDRLLLHRF
-295 LGPVLFVGI
+295 LGPFLFLGI
-304 MLGFFASVFW
+304 MLGFFGSVFW
-314 LAKFPMG
+314 LAKFPME
-321 WIQSGVDAL
+321 WIQFGVDAL
-330 KLFVAPPLEPYPML
+330 KAVVAPPLDAYPIL
-344 QSLLADGVIGGVGAF
+344 QSLLADGIIGGVGAF
-359 LAFLPQILI
+359 LVFLPQILI
-368 LFLFLGVLEDSGYMS
+368 LFLFIGILEDSGYMA

-404 PMLSGFACAIPSL
+404 PLLSGFACAIPSL

-446 IYALMCGAFIGP
+446 IYALMCSAFIFP
-458 LYGPGWES
+458 TYGAGWQS
-466 VVMVGMHC
+466 VAMIGMHC
-474 VGLVFAVPTAFV
+474 VGLFFAVPTAFV

-533 FAITIVVWALSY
+533 FAITIIVWALSY
-545 FPRDAEVAQRIKA
+545 FPRDASVAERIKA
-558 ADPAYAAAVETV
+558 TNPAATEE
-570 QMAKSVVE
+570 VV
-578 SSKGQEKELAL
+578 
-589 TKLKESQNAPDF
+589 
-601 LVYKAKLQA
+601 KAKVQA

-615 SYMGRFGKAVQP
+615 SYMGRFGKTVQP

-661 VGEGAEADSRQLR
+661 VGEGAKADSQHLRQ
-674 KAMQDAKWSEGPRAG
+674 AMQDAKWSEGPRAG

-723 GWRWAALSFGYMT
+723 GWKWAAGSFVYMT
-736 ALAWAVSALV
+736 ALAWLAATAV
-746 YQIVIRLT
+746 YQVVIRLT

>member
-1 MSSPEAG
+1 MSSSEAG

-153 VLTSAW
+153 ILTSAW

-171 AEALSR
+171 SEALTR
-177 RGPMKRVVWPVD
+177 RAPMKRVAWPTD

-197 AQAASVDTGKA
+197 AEAASADTGKA

-222 ASTAERLGWTADR
+222 PSTADRLGWTAER

-253 PMAAEPLVHYAHL
+253 PMAAEPLVHYAWL
-266 RVALEGVVTEGLGKA
+266 RTVLDGLVTEGLGKA

-295 LGPVLFVGI
+295 LGPILFLGI

-314 LAKFPMG
+314 LAKFPMD
-321 WIQSGVDAL
+321 WIQTAVDWTKGV
-330 KLFVAPPLEPYPML
+330 VAPSLAAYPML
-344 QSLLADGVIGGVGAF
+344 QSLVADGILGGVGAF
-359 LAFLPQILI
+359 LVFLPQILI
-368 LFLFLGVLEDSGYMS
+368 LFLFIGILEDSGYMA

-446 IYALMCGAFIGP
+446 IYALMCAAFIGP

-466 VVMVGMHC
+466 LVMVGMHC

-511 RDVLWRMWQNAAEF
+511 RDVVWRMWQNAAEF

-545 FPRDAEVAQRIKA
+545 FPRDASVAERVRA
-558 ADPAYAAAVETV
+558 AHPTESAEKV
-570 QMAKSVVE
+570 QARV
-578 SSKGQEKELAL
+578 
-589 TKLKESQNAPDF
+589 
-601 LVYKAKLQA
+601 QA

-615 SYMGRFGKAVQP
+615 SYMGRFGKTIQP
-627 VFDPLGFDWKITVGV
+627 IFDPLGFDWKITVGV

-661 VGEGAEADSRQLR
+661 VGEGAEADSQDLR
-674 KAMQDAKWSEGPRAG
+674 RAMQDAKWSEGPRAG
-689 TPIFSL
+689 SPIFSL

-723 GWRWAALSFGYMT
+723 GWKWAAGSFLYMT
-736 ALAWAVSALV
+736 TLAWVVSMAV
-746 YQIVIRLT
+746 YQVVIRLT

>member
-1 MSSPEAG
+1 MSTPEAG

-55 QKVELVDLP
+55 PKVELVDLP

-112 SQVAELGLPVVL
+112 SQVAELGRPVVV

-153 VLTSAW
+153 VLSSAW
-159 KGEGIPEVRRGL
+159 KGEGILDVRRAIAL
-171 AEALSR
+171 AIAQQTQL
-177 RGPMKRVVWPVD
+177 KRVAWPTN
-189 IAGALADV
+189 IAAALADV
-197 AQAASVDTGKA
+197 AAAAAADTGKQ
-208 ITAADAQRLLFDTN
+208 ISEADAQRLLFDTN
-222 ASTAERLGWTADR
+222 PSTADRLGWTIAQ
-235 REKPL
+235 REKTL
-240 RSARERVRNSGYN
+240 RSARDRVRNSGYN

-266 RVALEGVVTEGLGKA
+266 RIILEGVVIEGLGKA
-281 GRTAAVDRLLLHRV
+281 GRSAAVDRLLLHRF
-295 LGPVLFVGI
+295 LGPVLFLGI
-304 MLGFFASVFW
+304 MLGFFGSVFW
-314 LAKFPMG
+314 LAKFPME
-321 WIQSGVDAL
+321 WIQSGVDWT
-330 KLFVAPPLEPYPML
+330 KTIVAPLLDAYPML
-344 QSLLADGVIGGVGAF
+344 QSLLADGIIGGVGAF
-359 LAFLPQILI
+359 LVFLPQILI
-368 LFLFLGVLEDSGYMS
+368 LFLFIGILEDSGYMA

-404 PMLSGFACAIPSL
+404 PLLSGFACAIPSL

-446 IYALMCGAFIGP
+446 VYALMCAAFIDP
-458 LYGPGWES
+458 LYGAGWQS
-466 VVMVGMHC
+466 VVMIGMHC
-474 VGLVFAVPTAFV
+474 VGLLFAVPTAFV
-486 LTRLVLKVKPQPF
+486 LTRLVLKAKPQPF

-511 RDVLWRMWQNAAEF
+511 RDVIWRMWQNAAEF

-533 FAITIVVWALSY
+533 FAITIIVWALSY
-545 FPRDAEVAQRIKA
+545 FPRDASVAERIKA
-558 ADPAYAAAVETV
+558 ANPSASEE
-570 QMAKSVVE
+570 VV
-578 SSKGQEKELAL
+578 
-589 TKLKESQNAPDF
+589 
-601 LVYKAKLQA
+601 KAKLQA

-723 GWRWAALSFGYMT
+723 GWKWAAGSFVYMT
-736 ALAWAVSALV
+736 ALAWVAGTAV
-746 YQIVIRLT
+746 YQVVIRLT

>member
-1 MSSPEAG
+1 MSSSEAG

-159 KGEGIPEVRRGL
+159 KGDGLPDVRHGL
-171 AEALSR
+171 VEALSR
-177 RGPMKRVVWPVD
+177 RTPLKRVVWPAD

-197 AQAASVDTGKA
+197 AQAASGDTGKA
-208 ITAADAQRLLFDTN
+208 ISAADAQRLLFDTN
-222 ASTAERLGWTADR
+222 PSTADRLGWTLER

-295 LGPVLFVGI
+295 LGPILFVGI
-304 MLGFFASVFW
+304 MLGFFASVF
-314 LAKFPMG
+314 
-321 WIQSGVDAL
+321 
-330 KLFVAPPLEPYPML
+330 
-344 QSLLADGVIGGVGAF
+344 
-359 LAFLPQILI
+359 
-368 LFLFLGVLEDSGYMS
+368 
-383 RAAFIMDRLFSWCG
+383 C
-397 LNGKSFV
+397 
-404 PMLSGFACAIPSL
+404 
-417 LSTRTI
+417 
-423 EDPKA
+423 
-428 RLATAFVVPF
+428 
-438 MSCSARFP
+438 
-446 IYALMCGAFIGP
+446 
-458 LYGPGWES
+458 
-466 VVMVGMHC
+466 
-474 VGLVFAVPTAFV
+474 
-486 LTRLVLKVKPQPF
+486 
-499 VLELPRYQMPKP
+499 
-511 RDVLWRMWQNAAEF
+511 
-525 VSKAGTVI
+525 
-533 FAITIVVWALSY
+533 
-545 FPRDAEVAQRIKA
+545 
-558 ADPAYAAAVETV
+558 PA
-570 QMAKSVVE
+570 
-578 SSKGQEKELAL
+578 
-589 TKLKESQNAPDF
+589 
-601 LVYKAKLQA
+601 
-610 AYVEQ
+610 
-615 SYMGRFGKAVQP
+615 
-627 VFDPLGFDWKITVGV
+627 
-642 LASFPAR
+642 
-649 EVIVSTLGVTYS
+649 
-661 VGEGAEADSRQLR
+661 
-674 KAMQDAKWSEGPRAG
+674 
-689 TPIFSL
+689 
-695 AAVLALMVFFALC
+695 
-708 SQCGPTIAT
+708 
-717 LAQETG
+717 
-723 GWRWAALSFGYMT
+723 
-736 ALAWAVSALV
+736 
-746 YQIVIRLT
+746 

>member
-1 MSSPEAG
+1 MSSSEAG

-153 VLTSAW
+153 ILTSAW

-171 AEALSR
+171 SEALTR
-177 RGPMKRVVWPVD
+177 RAPMKRVAWPTD

-197 AQAASVDTGKA
+197 AEAASADTGKA

-222 ASTAERLGWTADR
+222 PSTADRLGWAAER

-240 RSARERVRNSGYN
+240 RSARDRVRNSGYN
-253 PMAAEPLVHYAHL
+253 PMAAEPLVHYAWL
-266 RVALEGVVTEGLGKA
+266 RTALEGVVTEGLGKA

-295 LGPVLFVGI
+295 LGPILFLGI

-314 LAKFPMG
+314 LAKFPMD
-321 WIQSGVDAL
+321 WIQTAVDWTKGV
-330 KLFVAPPLEPYPML
+330 VAPSLAAYPML
-344 QSLLADGVIGGVGAF
+344 QSLVADGILGGVGAF
-359 LAFLPQILI
+359 LVFLPQILI
-368 LFLFLGVLEDSGYMS
+368 LFLFIGILEDSGYMA

-446 IYALMCGAFIGP
+446 IYALMCAAFIGP

-466 VVMVGMHC
+466 LVMVGMHC

-511 RDVLWRMWQNAAEF
+511 RDVIWRMWQNAAEF

-545 FPRDAEVAQRIKA
+545 FPRDTSVAERVRA
-558 ADPAYAAAVETV
+558 AHPTESAEKV
-570 QMAKSVVE
+570 QARV
-578 SSKGQEKELAL
+578 
-589 TKLKESQNAPDF
+589 
-601 LVYKAKLQA
+601 QA

-615 SYMGRFGKAVQP
+615 SYMGRFGKTIQP
-627 VFDPLGFDWKITVGV
+627 IFDPLGFDWKITVGV

-661 VGEGAEADSRQLR
+661 VGEGAEADSQDLR
-674 KAMQDAKWSEGPRAG
+674 RAMQDAKWSEGPRAG
-689 TPIFSL
+689 SPIFSL

-723 GWRWAALSFGYMT
+723 GWKWAAGSFLYMT
-736 ALAWAVSALV
+736 TLAWVVSMAV
-746 YQIVIRLT
+746 YQVVIRLT

>member
-1 MSSPEAG
+1 VSTPEAG

-112 SQVAELGLPVVL
+112 SQVAELGRPVVI

-153 VLTSAW
+153 VLSSAW
-159 KGEGIPEVRRGL
+159 KGEGILDVRR
-171 AEALSR
+171 AIASAVAKQTTV
-177 RGPMKRVVWPVD
+177 KRVVWPTN
-189 IAGALADV
+189 ISAALADV
-197 AQAASVDTGKA
+197 AAAAAADTGKP
-208 ITAADAQRLLFDTN
+208 ISDADAQRLLFDTN
-222 ASTAERLGWTADR
+222 PSTADRLGWTVAQRD
-235 REKPL
+235 KTL
-240 RSARERVRNSGYN
+240 RSARDRVRNSGYN

-266 RVALEGVVTEGLGKA
+266 RLILEGVVTEGAGKA
-281 GRTAAVDRLLLHRV
+281 GRSAAVDRLLLHRF
-295 LGPVLFVGI
+295 LGPVLFLGI
-304 MLGFFASVFW
+304 MLGFFGSVFW
-314 LAKFPMG
+314 LAKFPME
-321 WIQSGVDAL
+321 WIQSGVDWTKAV
-330 KLFVAPPLEPYPML
+330 VAPQLDAYPML
-344 QSLLADGVIGGVGAF
+344 QSLLADGIIGGVGAF
-359 LAFLPQILI
+359 LVFLPQILI
-368 LFLFLGVLEDSGYMS
+368 LFLFIGILEDSGYMA

-404 PMLSGFACAIPSL
+404 PLLSGFACAIPSL

-446 IYALMCGAFIGP
+446 VYALMCAAFIGP
-458 LYGPGWES
+458 LYGPGWQS
-466 VVMVGMHC
+466 IVMIGMHC
-474 VGLVFAVPTAFV
+474 VGLLFAVPTAFV

-511 RDVLWRMWQNAAEF
+511 RDVVWRMWQNAAEF

-533 FAITIVVWALSY
+533 FAITIIVWALSY
-545 FPRDAEVAQRIKA
+545 FPRDASVAERIKA
-558 ADPAYAAAVETV
+558 ANPAASEE
-570 QMAKSVVE
+570 VV
-578 SSKGQEKELAL
+578 
-589 TKLKESQNAPDF
+589 
-601 LVYKAKLQA
+601 KAKLQA

-627 VFDPLGFDWKITVGV
+627 IFDPLGFDWKITVGV

-661 VGEGAEADSRQLR
+661 VGEGAEADSQHLR

-723 GWRWAALSFGYMT
+723 GWKWAAGSFVYMT
-736 ALAWAVSALV
+736 ALAWLAGTAV
-746 YQIVIRLT
+746 YQVVIRLT